1 MQQLFIDGKLA
12 DLGDNTNVSFT
23 IVSNLLKGAA
33 DFAGNRTLTVT
44 LPATVHNRTIIRQAQ
59 VVQVGGDFA
68 YTFHNVD
75 YWRNGVQIIK
85 GGTGRLTATSPDTLS
100 IAIVW
105 GVRTAVDALLG
116 SDKSLASLAT
126 PAYIEFHNDPQVTD
140 YADALV
146 DDVFYAAMD
155 TEMHYEA
162 NTFYHTHVVVGGQV
176 YDYTEERPA
185 SALLHP
191 SVRMNWLLN
200 LMQSQYGAVIDWD
213 DAAIDIDTMIVPL
226 VEKIPN
232 DTTYNNGYRATMVEP
247 ETMGGLAGNFI
258 RFTTSHPSAIIA
270 TQSDPPEVRLVCAT
284 SFKGLIRYSLVCYI
298 NEADLIRNYPIYR
311 LADGY
316 RLGLRVGGAWHWCPI
331 LPENMAFTADKIV
344 AGKLTVY
351 VTGYLSV
358 EMSAGDGN
366 TPPDDISMRIGPV
379 HNGILNPEIASDLHV
394 TGGPLYVSEIIGTEN
409 EVQPGQ
415 LYPVQGNLPDIKPI
429 DLVKFLAAVTGV
441 FPVQAS
447 TADTLVMRPVA
458 DVFDFSRAVDW
469 SGRLLSITSRPVA
482 KNNAYAL
489 DGWAQKNWFRWKED
503 DTVLGDYD
511 GSIDVDDETIDVER
525 DIITFPFAATD
536 GNNVPM
542 YKKEV
547 NYGEVTETKYKDV
560 EPRVMQMTEGGDGEA
575 VAYFDM
581 DMKRILAERYGHLLA
596 TMQRPVVITETIRIS
611 DVELSQVDETR
622 AVYLRQHGAYFAL
635 LEMAVK
641 QGGTADVKLLKLKK
655 EE

>member
-1 MQQLFIDGKLA
+1 
-12 DLGDNTNVSFT
+12 
-23 IVSNLLKGAA
+23 
-33 DFAGNRTLTVT
+33 
-44 LPATVHNRTIIRQAQ
+44 
-59 VVQVGGDFA
+59 
-68 YTFHNVD
+68 
-75 YWRNGVQIIK
+75 
-85 GGTGRLTATSPDTLS
+85 
-100 IAIVW
+100 
-105 GVRTAVDALLG
+105 
-116 SDKSLASLAT
+116 
-126 PAYIEFHNDPQVTD
+126 
-140 YADALV
+140 
-146 DDVFYAAMD
+146 
-155 TEMHYEA
+155 
-162 NTFYHTHVVVGGQV
+162 
-176 YDYTEERPA
+176 
-185 SALLHP
+185 
-191 SVRMNWLLN
+191 
-200 LMQSQYGAVIDWD
+200 
-213 DAAIDIDTMIVPL
+213 MIVPL

-270 TQSDPPEVRLVCAT
+270 TQSNPPEVRLVCAT
-284 SFKGLIRYSLVCYI
+284 AFKGLIRYSLVCYI

-316 RLGLRVGGAWHWCPI
+316 RLGLRVGNDWHWCPI
-331 LPENMAFTADKIV
+331 LPEDMTFTADKIV

-351 VTGYLSV
+351 ATGYLSV
-358 EMSAGDGN
+358 DMAVN
-366 TPPDDISMRIGPV
+366 DDIYLRIGPV
-379 HNGILNPEIASDLHV
+379 HNGIFNPEVASDLHV
-394 TGGPLYVSEIIGTEN
+394 TGGPLYVSEIIGSEQ

-469 SGRLLSITSRPVA
+469 SGRLLSVTSRPVA
-482 KNNAYAL
+482 KDNAYSL

-503 DTVLGDYD
+503 ETVLGDYD

-536 GNNVPM
+536 GNNVPL
-542 YKKEV
+542 YEKEV
-547 NYGEVTETKYKDV
+547 GNGGVIETKYKAV

-581 DMKRILAERYGHLLA
+581 DMKRILAERYGHLLV

-622 AVYLRQHGAYFAL
+622 AVYLRQHGAYFAM

-641 QGGTADVKLLKLKK
+641 SGGTADVKLLKLKK